1 MVTTVFSVQCPVK
14 VTSGDWG
21 VGVRGV
27 PFLFLVPSGTSSDA
41 KEQLHAGLHPTWRA
55 RLYWVTWP
63 TGDEMASRT
72 PLIRRSECLC

>member
-1 MVTTVFSVQCPVK
+1 MVTTVFSVQCSVK
-14 VTSGDWG
+14 VTSGGWG
-21 VGVRGV
+21 GGGGVRGL

-55 RLYWVTWP
+55 RLYWVTWA

-72 PLIRRSECLC
+72 HAHSTQ

>member
-14 VTSGDWG
+14 VTSGG
-21 VGVRGV
+21 RGVRGV
-27 PFLFLVPSGTSSDA
+27 PFLVPSGTSSDA

-72 PLIRRSECLC
+72 PLIRLSECLC